1 MKIKGLESVKKISK
15 AKKLEKYKDTIIKMI
30 KAKYIYKDIQNFYI
44 MNENENIDL
53 GTICKYV
60 KKLKE
65 QDLK

>member
-1 MKIKGLESVKKISK
+1 
-15 AKKLEKYKDTIIKMI
+15 
-30 KAKYIYKDIQNFYI
+30 

-65 QDLK
+65 QDLKWFLDF